1 MKLSKSNKLE
11 LQDGS
16 QIAVIGGGPA
26 GSFFAYFALDFAK
39 RLDIDIHIDIY
50 NAKDFSCRGPLGC
63 NHCGGI
69 ISESLIQQ
77 LSTEGIVLPSSVIRR
92 GIQSYA
98 MHFEQGSAL
107 IDTQFH
113 EQRIASMFRGIGPLG
128 SEDNEQ
134 KSFDNY
140 LLDMSEK
147 SGASI
152 YLDKVIDMERHKD
165 GIVVKT
171 KGSIEKKYDLVIGAV
186 GLDKKAFQ
194 LFKKINPAFVEPKTT
209 KTYIA
214 EFKLDHEK
222 INEYFGNSMHVFLL
236 NQANIKFGALI
247 PKGHFVTLV
256 LLGNNIDK
264 KVVSSFLE
272 SKTVGKCF
280 PPGVDINS
288 IMPCQCYPS
297 INIKGAKSAFAD
309 RVLLI
314 GDSASSK
321 LYKNGIGAAYVA
333 AKAAARTVIFNGISE
348 KEIKRHYL
356 PTCVELDRDN
366 LIGKL
371 IFIVTTVIQRSG
383 ILKRGVLRMVIKE
396 QQKDESKRIM
406 SSVLWNTFTGSAP
419 YSGILKQTL
428 MPAFIANLIK
438 HSVIGIFQK
447 NISYEIRN

>member
-11 LQDGS
+11 LHDGS

-39 RLDIDIHIDIY
+39 RLDIDITIDIY
-50 NAKDFSCRGPLGC
+50 NAKDFNCRGPLGC

-98 MHFEQGSAL
+98 MHFEQGSAI

-128 SEDNEQ
+128 SDDNEQ

-140 LLDMSEK
+140 LLEMSEK
-147 SGASI
+147 SGANVI
-152 YLDKVIDMERHKD
+152 LNKVVELEKQSD

-171 KGSIEKKYDLVIGAV
+171 KDLIEKKYDLVIGAV
-186 GLDKKAFQ
+186 GLNQKALQ
-194 LFKKINPAFVEPKTT
+194 LFKNINPAFIEPKTT

-214 EFKLDHEK
+214 EFKLDQDT
-222 INEYFGNSMHVFLL
+222 ISEYFGNSMHVFLL

-247 PKGHFVTLV
+247 PKGQFVTLV
-256 LLGNNIDK
+256 LLGSNIDK
-264 KVVSSFLE
+264 KVVSAFLE
-272 SKTVGKCF
+272 SETVGNCF
-280 PPGVDINS
+280 PPDVDIHS

-297 INIKGAKSAFAD
+297 INVKGAKSAFAD

-321 LYKNGIGAAYVA
+321 LYKNGIGAAYIA

-348 KEIKRHYL
+348 KDLRKHYL
-356 PTCVELDRDN
+356 PTCVDLDRDN
-366 LIGKL
+366 LIGKF
-371 IFIVTTVIQRSG
+371 IFIVTTVIQRSP
-383 ILKRGVLRMVIKE
+383 ILKRGVLRMVVEE
-396 QQKDESKRIM
+396 QQKNDDKRIM

-428 MPAFIANLIK
+428 MPAFIVNLIK

-447 NISYEIRN
+447 NKSYEIRN